1 MNERGVETLSLRNK
15 DLKRI
20 RLPIGI
26 LALLMLFQL
35 GLAAGIVHADNK
47 PSIEMTSQVGYNRMI
62 KEGAWNPLKL
72 TLTSNQDL
80 SGDIVVQVMEDRNG
94 NSPISYVQHVEL
106 PKDTVKEVLLTIPGQ
121 PYNKRNN
128 TVIFYEGSVEKG
140 KQIPF
145 SNGDGYIQGATFNS
159 ANVAVL
165 SDDPDAMNFLALLQ
179 SGNSKVSVMHM
190 KQQDIPDNPMLLD
203 GIDVLVL
210 TRFASDTLTPQQV
223 KAIEEWVK
231 TGGHLVLGGGATY
244 PKTAGPFSD
253 ISPVKYKGTFST
265 SSLPELEKLGAYKQG
280 SEKGGAAKL
289 NLGGEVTLSDAELV
303 KEAKL
308 LYAAG
313 GKPLF
318 ASRQVENG
326 KVLYAAYDVTQ
337 EPIASWPGHPSVW
350 SSLLSSELQKSNWN
364 AMRGNYNPML
374 NLSYILN
381 FFPSLKMPSFQALA
395 WLILIYAIVVAPLLY
410 WILKKADKREWAWWM
425 IPTIAVIASGTVY
438 FIGAADKTK
447 EMSHTLNVV
456 ELDGSGQGKMK
467 SATAFFSPGSGN
479 YHLEFPANSYVSV
492 QREGGS
498 FSGSN
503 NSRSLVEMGSK
514 ETGVKLLDM
523 AQWSL
528 AKLWVE
534 QRSQMEA
541 LGKFDVSLFI
551 NDKGT
556 IDGSVVNSTSKK
568 LDHAGLVVGGKLYP
582 LGSLDQGKSVSLAS
596 VTTAKSFAN
605 GNLSFAL
612 FQGVSG
618 NGQDPFV
625 RERGMIDNYMMASS
639 WSAKDAYVLGFSK
652 DKLFNYLNDGH
663 EIDSN
668 QLNLWVQP
676 VNISWIQKGKLN
688 IPFGF
693 VSPTI
698 TQSSGSWYVE
708 PNGISHIE
716 QGYIMFDYDAPD
728 MKKMTGGTMKLQ
740 TKNPGKQTEYSI
752 FNYQKQDWE
761 PIVWGTSKQW
771 STANP
776 NEKYASQGHIRIKL
790 SAKEATDLVLP
801 ELAVE
806 GAVKP

>member
-1 MNERGVETLSLRNK
+1 
-15 DLKRI
+15 
-20 RLPIGI
+20 
-26 LALLMLFQL
+26 MLFQL
-35 GLAAGIVHADNK
+35 GLAAGIVYADNK
-47 PSIEMTSQVGYNRMI
+47 PSIEMKSQVGYDRMI

-80 SGDIVVQVMEDRNG
+80 SGDIVFQILETRNG

-106 PKDTVKEVLLTIPGQ
+106 PKDTAKEVLLTIPGQ
-121 PYNKRNN
+121 LYNKQNN
-128 TVIFYEGSVEKG
+128 NVIFYEGSVEKG

-145 SNGDGYIQGATFNS
+145 TKGDSYIQGATFNS

-203 GIDVLVL
+203 GIDVLVFN
-210 TRFASDTLTPQQV
+210 RFASDTLTPQQV
-223 KAIEEWVK
+223 KAIEEWVR
-231 TGGHLVLGGGATY
+231 TGGHLVLGGGAAF

-253 ISPVKYKGTFST
+253 ISPVKYTGTYST
-265 SSLPELEKLGAYKQG
+265 ASLPELEKLGAYKQG

-289 NLGGEVTLSDAELV
+289 NLGGEVTLSDAEIV

-308 LYAAG
+308 LYAEG

-337 EPIASWPGHPSVW
+337 EPIAAWPGHPSVW
-350 SSLLSSELQKSNWN
+350 SALLGSELQTSNWN

-374 NLSYILN
+374 NLSYVLN
-381 FFPSLKMPSFQALA
+381 FFPSLKMPSFQVLA

-447 EMSHTLNVV
+447 KMSHTLNVV
-456 ELDGSGQGKMK
+456 ELDGSGRGKMK

-479 YHLEFPANSYVSV
+479 YHLEFPANSYVSI

-503 NSRSLVEMGSK
+503 NTRSLVEMGTK
-514 ETGVKLLDM
+514 ETGVELLDM

-534 QRSQMEA
+534 QRSQVEG
-541 LGKFDVSLFI
+541 LGKFNVSLFI

-556 IDGSVVNSTSKK
+556 VDGSVVNSTSKS
-568 LDHAGLVVGGKLYP
+568 LDHAGLIVGGKLYP
-582 LGSLDQGKSVSLAS
+582 LGDLEQGKSVSLAAVS
-596 VTTAKSFAN
+596 NAQSFVN

-612 FQGVSG
+612 FQGYPN

-625 RERGMIDNYMMASS
+625 RERGMIDNYLQASA
-639 WSAKDAYVLGFSK
+639 WSSKEAYVLGFSK

-663 EIDSN
+663 EIESN
-668 QLNLWVQP
+668 QLNVWLQP
-676 VNISWIQKGKLN
+676 VDISWIQKGKLN

-693 VSPTI
+693 VSPMV
-698 TQSSGSWYVE
+698 TQATTSYYPD
-708 PNGISHIE
+708 PNGDSHIE
-716 QGYIMFDYDAPD
+716 QGYIVFDYDVPD

-740 TKNPGKQTEYSI
+740 SKNPGKQTEYYI
-752 FNYQKQDWE
+752 FDYTKQEWE
-761 PIVWGTSKQW
+761 PLKWDASRKW
-771 STANP
+771 SVADP
-776 NEKYASQGHIRIKL
+776 NERYAAQGRIRVKL
-790 SAKEATDLVLP
+790 VAKEATELILP
-801 ELAVE
+801 ELSVE
-806 GAVKP
+806 GVVKP